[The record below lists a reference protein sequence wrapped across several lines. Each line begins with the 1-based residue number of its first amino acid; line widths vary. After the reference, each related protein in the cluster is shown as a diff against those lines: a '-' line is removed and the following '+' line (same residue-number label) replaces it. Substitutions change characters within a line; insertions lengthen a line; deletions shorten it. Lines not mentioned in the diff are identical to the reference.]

1 MKKIAT
7 YRTLG
12 TSNLE
17 SAKSF
22 YDGLFEDIETMSFS
36 PNDRSW
42 FWVIK
47 GDDSM
52 FAVFIPY
59 DGEEASAGN
68 GLSLIHI

>member
-12 TSNLE
+12 TNNLE

-52 FAVFIPY
+52 LLFSSHMMEKKPLQAM
-59 DGEEASAGN
+59 AA
-68 GLSLIHI
+68 